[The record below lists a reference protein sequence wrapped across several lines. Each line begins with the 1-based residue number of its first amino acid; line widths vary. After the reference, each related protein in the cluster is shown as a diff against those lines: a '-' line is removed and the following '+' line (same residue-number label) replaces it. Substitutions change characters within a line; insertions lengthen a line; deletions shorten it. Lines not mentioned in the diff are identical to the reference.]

1 MATILQK
8 SFQTGINLLSAD
20 TAIAKDGYVW
30 LVNGRNR
37 YGFVEPRRK
46 DELIN
51 TAPIGLKQ
59 GIISVGNVIIIFVLG
74 KAYYNIDGTNDW
86 VLIPDFIMSVDAPQY
101 WSIAVPFSTF
111 HFVRKANADIHAGIT
126 ASPDFTISGTPEC
139 IVVQDGINQP
149 RLIMY
154 DTENQIF
161 TSRVSK
167 TYNEWANVS
176 ENADDREYVPIG
188 RIMMMFNQTLCVQS
202 PDRKNMMRS
211 ITGRPLDFMVI
222 VDQDGNKL
230 PSENDGGAERIS
242 QAFDFDEITCLRV
255 IDVADCFVWGTKK
268 TTRIVQADY
277 NNTLFGEPTF
287 FEATHLDI
295 GIVNQYSFSPST
307 NDFVCIEQSGIKS
320 FNAVQQLKFKGNNSI
335 FSSQLSKILY
345 DHKRKRPIKQKNCSV
360 VNFDNYLLCN
370 LDTFYGNVIAVYDIL
385 LQQWVSLD
393 ITRTI
398 KIKQFCVVDTEFELK
413 LYCITEDNSLYRM
426 LSPNEET
433 EIAEL
438 RVKGFLADTT
448 SSPFVVSPSTDIE
461 HQCVNLRCVF
471 DGGSFD
477 GECIIREYVDDQE
490 SYQNTGR
497 SPLRRSLTSK
507 FGGIKYPVFPPVI
520 PSTEKRMEN
529 PSFDLTRSLKGKKI
543 SFIILWTNDS
553 RFLEFQLT
561 TSEDEN
567 LSSIKQSNT
576 VIKGTYK

>member
-20 TAIAKDGYVW
+20 TAIAQDGYPW
-30 LVNGRNR
+30 LINGRNR
-37 YGFVEPRRK
+37 YGFIEPRRK
-46 DELIN
+46 DELIEN
-51 TAPIGLKQ
+51 APVGLKQ
-59 GIISVGNVIIIFVLG
+59 GVISVGNVLVIFVSG
-74 KAYYNIDGTNDW
+74 KAYFNIDGTTGW
-86 VLIPDFIMSVDAPQY
+86 IQIADFQLSEDAPQY

-126 ASPDFTISGTPEC
+126 ASPDFKVSGTPEC

-154 DTENQIF
+154 DTENQVF

-176 ENADDREYVPIG
+176 EDADDREYVPIG
-188 RIMMMFNQTLCVQS
+188 RIMMMFNQTLCIQS
-202 PDRKNMMRS
+202 PDEKQMYRS

-230 PSENDGGAERIS
+230 PSENDGGAARIS
-242 QAFDFDEITCLRV
+242 QAFDFDEITCLQV
-255 IDVADCFVWGTKK
+255 IDIADCFVWGTKK

-287 FEATHLDI
+287 FEATHLNI
-295 GIVNQYSFSPST
+295 GIVNQYSFSDAS
-307 NDFVCIEQSGIKS
+307 NDFICIEQSGVKS

-345 DHKRKRPIKQKNCSV
+345 DHKKKRPIKQNNCSI

-370 LDTFYGNVIAVYDIL
+370 LDTFYGNIIAVYDIL
-385 LQQWVSLD
+385 LQNWVSLD
-393 ITRTI
+393 ITRTF
-398 KIKQFCVVDTEFELK
+398 KIKQFCIVDTEFELK
-413 LYCITEDNSLYRM
+413 LYCITSDNSLYRM

-433 EIAEL
+433 EVAEL
-438 RVKGFLADTT
+438 KVRGFLPQG
-448 SSPFVVSPSTDIE
+448 SDIE
-461 HQCVNLRCVF
+461 HQGLNLRCVF
-471 DGGSFD
+471 DGGSED

-490 SYQNTGR
+490 SFQNIAR
-497 SPLRRSLTSK
+497 APLRRSLTSK

-520 PSTEKRMEN
+520 PSTEKRIEN
-529 PSFDLTRSLKGKKI
+529 PSFDITGSLKGKKI
-543 SFIILWTNDS
+543 SFVILWTNDS
-553 RFLEFQLT
+553 RLLEFQLT

-567 LSSIKQSNT
+567 LNSLKQSNET
-576 VIKGTYK
+576 IKGTYK